1 MANNRNDM
9 LDSLNRQRR
18 EIQGNGGGSNGRR
31 GSNGGGGAAV
41 IIVVL
46 LLVIVI
52 LMAFTVKSFYGG
64 NTNSDGEE
72 EVSVTN
78 DNNNSGEV
86 RQKYWKGLNTDDV
99 DEEDEEDEDE
109 DEDENIS
116 EIDTSVINSY
126 ANAYTNYTDYGII
139 VDNLTT
145 GYSYSYNSDNT
156 FSSSALSQI
165 VILDVM
171 SDICNEQDVDID
183 DEYWYFSYLHNGKE
197 NPNSKYQDGTVLD
210 LRSYIED
217 IAVYGDNN
225 KANSMV
231 DWIGYRTNREN
242 GFDTINSYL
251 RKNGYSDTLISRK
264 IFTNA
269 SLIDTSAP
277 ANVTTPEDIY
287 DMFKNLIDGLSF
299 GNKRYMKNL
308 FKCLDSEGEALGLK
322 KYVPSYYDVCAVN
335 ACNTEVDHDVML
347 IENGGTKVFV
357 VIMSQTESN
366 RTQTETSED
375 RNNARQAMLDYI
387 LETQFNGD

>member
-1 MANNRNDM
+1 MENNKNDM
-9 LDSLNRQRR
+9 LDSLNRQRK
-18 EIQGNGGGSNGRR
+18 EIENGGGGG

-72 EVSVTN
+72 EAETN
-78 DNNNSGEV
+78 DSNNSGEV
-86 RQKYWKGLNTDDV
+86 RPKYWKGFNNDDV
-99 DEEDEEDEDE
+99 DEEDEEDE
-109 DEDENIS
+109 NNS
-116 EIDTSVINSY
+116 EINPYVMNSY
-126 ANAYTNYTDYGII
+126 TNAYTNYTDYGII

-145 GYSYSYNSDNT
+145 GYSYSYNQDNT
-156 FSSSALSQI
+156 FLSSALSQI

-171 SDICNEQDVDID
+171 SDICDEQEVDID
-183 DEYWYFSYLHNGKE
+183 DEYWYFSYLPNGKE
-197 NPNSKYQDGTVLD
+197 KPNSKYQDGTILD

-225 KANSMV
+225 KSNAMV

-264 IFTNA
+264 IFTNSA
-269 SLIDTSAP
+269 LIDTSAP
-277 ANVTTPEDIY
+277 ANVTTPDDIY
-287 DMFKNLIDGLSF
+287 GMFKNLINGYSF
-299 GNKRYMKNL
+299 GNELNMKNL

-322 KYVPSYYDVCAVN
+322 KYVPSYYSVSAVN
-335 ACNTEVDHDVML
+335 ACNAQVDHDVML
-347 IENGGTKVFV
+347 IENGGTKVVV

-366 RTQTETSED
+366 RTQTETSDD